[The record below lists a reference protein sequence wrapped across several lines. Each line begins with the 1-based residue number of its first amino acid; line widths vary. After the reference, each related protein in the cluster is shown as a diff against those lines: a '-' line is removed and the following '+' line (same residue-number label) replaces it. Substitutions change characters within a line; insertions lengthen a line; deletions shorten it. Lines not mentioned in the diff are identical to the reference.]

1 MKSVA
6 VTVTHWGDQA
16 EEFDYKS
23 KSYYFIRWKR
33 VTFGIG
39 SLSADRIYCE
49 MPGDRELLKVVRRT
63 PVPPESLC
71 MWCVWG

>member
-39 SLSADRIYCE
+39 SLSADRI
-49 MPGDRELLKVVRRT
+49 
-63 PVPPESLC
+63 
-71 MWCVWG
+71 